1 MVYVDDMRARFGRMV
16 MCHMLADTDAELRA
30 MADTIGVDQRHHQG
44 DHFDICAAK
53 RTLARAAGAVEITQR
68 HAVQI
73 RKRNRKSLPW
83 PFSQTEQNA

>member
-16 MCHMLADTDAELRA
+16 MCHMLADTDQELRA

-53 RTLARAAGAVEITQR
+53 RRLALEAGAMPITR
-68 HAVQI
+68 RAAVQI
-73 RKRNRKSLPW
+73 RRKLRLTAAAPRVS
-83 PFSQTEQNA
+83 